1 MYAWYKTLNLA
12 FFHLTTYLGD
22 HIVSASSGC
31 FNRMPQMGW
40 FNTHLFHRVL
50 EARDQGASAVRFL
63 MRTLLLAGRWSP
75 FLVSSYDRAERE
87 KVSFVSSCKDMNFIL
102 RAPPLRPNCL
112 LMAPLLNTIISRIR
126 LWHTNFGGTYSVYS
140 MYPYPYA
147 VCFLFY
153 SCLCLTNSLPIGIQ
167 VVSTLCW
174 NGQLFAEKSKFIKLL
189 LENYIRSSR
198 SSTQKSPVEPSIIQS
213 KNENP
218 SDSLRCPVKSAPT
231 PFSAI
236 SPCLL

>member
-87 KVSFVSSCKDMNFIL
+87 KVSFVSSCKDMNFII

-112 LMAPLLNTIISRIR
+112 LMAPLLNTIISRIGCDIQI
-126 LWHTNFGGTYSVYS
+126 LGGH
-140 MYPYPYA
+140 
-147 VCFLFY
+147 
-153 SCLCLTNSLPIGIQ
+153 
-167 VVSTLCW
+167 
-174 NGQLFAEKSKFIKLL
+174 
-189 LENYIRSSR
+189 
-198 SSTQKSPVEPSIIQS
+198 IQS
-213 KNENP
+213 TACIP
-218 SDSLRCPVKSAPT
+218 IHMQCVF
-231 PFSAI
+231 FSTVAFV
-236 SPCLL
+236 